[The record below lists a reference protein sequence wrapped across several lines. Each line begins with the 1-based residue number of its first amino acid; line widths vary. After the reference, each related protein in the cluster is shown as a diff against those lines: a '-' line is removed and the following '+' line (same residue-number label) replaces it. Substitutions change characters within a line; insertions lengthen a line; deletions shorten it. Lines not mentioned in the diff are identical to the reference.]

1 MWKYRKLDNRNSS
14 TLAQLMQIVP
24 NKSSIKFVIYN
35 LEDDRVELT
44 TDMNHRANDFFKLG
58 DCELECI
65 VHDSEK
71 AKEEARKMGMHIPG
85 GVDKSALLAYD
96 VDSSTV
102 FLIQSAPDVNGI
114 SGILMCM
121 VSELMAS
128 NVPCNNMVSELINSN
143 VLCDNNVSIAN
154 GQDKHYV
161 TDISCNNSCLRG
173 GGAFDNVGFYMQSM
187 ESNIDAE
194 AKAFASTMAKRKL
207 EAKNCTRNHV
217 QANYG
222 EVAPTP
228 SVGVVGLNNTKRKV
242 GIV

>member
-14 TLAQLMQIVP
+14 TLAQLMQLVP

-35 LEDDRVELT
+35 LEEDRVELT
-44 TDMNHRANDFFKLG
+44 TDMHPHANDFFKLG

-128 NVPCNNMVSELINSN
+128 NVPCNV
-143 VLCDNNVSIAN
+143 N
-154 GQDKHYV
+154 GS
-161 TDISCNNSCLRG
+161 ISCTQSKYGTITRN
-173 GGAFDNVGFYMQSM
+173 DNVDFYMQSM

-194 AKAFASTMAKRKL
+194 AKAFASIMAKRKL
-207 EAKNCTRNHV
+207 DAKNCNRNHV

>member
-14 TLAQLMQIVP
+14 TLAQLMQLVP

-44 TDMNHRANDFFKLG
+44 TDMHPHANDFFKLG

-85 GVDKSALLAYD
+85 CVDKSALLAYD

-128 NVPCNNMVSELINSN
+128 NVPCNV
-143 VLCDNNVSIAN
+143 N
-154 GQDKHYV
+154 GS
-161 TDISCNNSCLRG
+161 ISCSQSKYGTITRN
-173 GGAFDNVGFYMQSM
+173 DNVDFYMQSM
-187 ESNIDAE
+187 ESTMNAE
-194 AKAFASTMAKRKL
+194 AKAFASIMAKRKL
-207 EAKNCTRNHV
+207 DAKNCDRNHI

>member
-1 MWKYRKLDNRNSS
+1 MWKYRKLDNRNAS
-14 TLAQLMQIVP
+14 TLSQVMQLAH

-44 TDMNHRANDFFKLG
+44 TSMNSHSVEFFKLG
-58 DCELECI
+58 KCELESI

-102 FLIQSAPDVNGI
+102 FLIQSAPDINGI
-114 SGILMCM
+114 SGVLMC
-121 VSELMAS
+121 
-128 NVPCNNMVSELINSN
+128 MVSELINSN
-143 VLCDNNVSIAN
+143 VRISLNTS
-154 GQDKHYV
+154 QDKHYGF
-161 TDISCNNSCLRG
+161 TASDNNMDLYRK
-173 GGAFDNVGFYMQSM
+173 SM
-187 ESNIDAE
+187 ENTIDAE
-194 AKAFASTMAKRKL
+194 AKAYASMMAKRKF
-207 EAKNCTRNHV
+207 EQENVVRFHV
-217 QANYG
+217 QPANYG
-222 EVAPTP
+222 EEIPTP

>member
-44 TDMNHRANDFFKLG
+44 TDMNPHANDFFKLG

-71 AKEEARKMGMHIPG
+71 AKEEARKMGMHIPEC
-85 GVDKSALLAYD
+85 VDKSALLAYD

-128 NVPCNNMVSELINSN
+128 NVPCNV
-143 VLCDNNVSIAN
+143 N
-154 GQDKHYV
+154 GS
-161 TDISCNNSCLRG
+161 ISCSQSKYGTITRN
-173 GGAFDNVGFYMQSM
+173 DNVDFYMQSM
-187 ESNIDAE
+187 ESTMNAE
-194 AKAFASTMAKRKL
+194 AKAFASMMAKRKL
-207 EAKNCTRNHV
+207 DAKNCDRNHV

>member
-14 TLAQLMQIVP
+14 TLAQLMQLVP

-44 TDMNHRANDFFKLG
+44 TDMNPHANDFFKLG

-85 GVDKSALLAYD
+85 CVDKSALLAYD

-128 NVPCNNMVSELINSN
+128 NVPCNV
-143 VLCDNNVSIAN
+143 N
-154 GQDKHYV
+154 GS
-161 TDISCNNSCLRG
+161 ISCSQSKYGTITRN
-173 GGAFDNVGFYMQSM
+173 DNVDFYMQSM
-187 ESNIDAE
+187 ESTMNAE
-194 AKAFASTMAKRKL
+194 AKAFASIMAKRKL
-207 EAKNCTRNHV
+207 DAKNCDRNHI

>member
-1 MWKYRKLDNRNSS
+1 MWKYRKLDNRNAS
-14 TLAQLMQIVP
+14 TLAQLLQLVP

-44 TDMNHRANDFFKLG
+44 TDMNPHANDFFKLG

-71 AKEEARKMGMHIPG
+71 AKEEARKMGMHIPEC
-85 GVDKSALLAYD
+85 VDKSALLAYD

-102 FLIQSAPDVNGI
+102 FLIQSAPDINGI
-114 SGILMCM
+114 SGVLMCM
-121 VSELMAS
+121 VY
-128 NVPCNNMVSELINSN
+128 ELINSN
-143 VLCDNNVSIAN
+143 VICYTNVSIAN

-161 TDISCNNSCLRG
+161 TDNSCLRG
-173 GGAFDNVGFYMQSM
+173 GGAFDNVDFYMQSM
-187 ESNIDAE
+187 ESNMDAE

>member
-1 MWKYRKLDNRNSS
+1 MWKYRKLDNRNAS
-14 TLAQLMQIVP
+14 TLSQVMQLAH

-44 TDMNHRANDFFKLG
+44 TSMNSHSVEFFKLG
-58 DCELECI
+58 KCELESI

-71 AKEEARKMGMHIPG
+71 AKEEARKMGMRIPEC
-85 GVDKSALLAYD
+85 DDEYALLAYD

-102 FLIQSAPDVNGI
+102 FLIQSAPDINGI
-114 SGILMCM
+114 SGVLMC
-121 VSELMAS
+121 
-128 NVPCNNMVSELINSN
+128 MVSELINSN
-143 VLCDNNVSIAN
+143 VRISLNTS
-154 GQDKHYV
+154 QDKHYGF
-161 TDISCNNSCLRG
+161 TASDNNMDLYRK
-173 GGAFDNVGFYMQSM
+173 SM
-187 ESNIDAE
+187 ESNMDAE

-207 EAKNCTRNHV
+207 EAKNCNRNHV